1 MPCLSLDLLSH
12 DCLVIL
18 LFITKVKKVSENLS
32 GGHRCHRDYKNPLK
46 FALSCSKIQHII
58 GFIIFSNI
66 RAISNMGEQYFTSI
80 YEI

>member
-1 MPCLSLDLLSH
+1 MPCLSFDLLSH

-32 GGHRCHRDYKNPLK
+32 GGHRDYKNPLK
-46 FALSCSKIQHII
+46 FVLSCSKIQHII